1 MNEEARA
8 KVERRRRMPAFAF
21 LIGALLFGAVA
32 VAAYLFWPDRAEA
45 PADTR
50 EALITDDLNLPAPD
64 AAAVT
69 RQVDA
74 ALAAAPAASDAPATP
89 PATEAVAPPE
99 ASGSRA
105 PNDPPPPLPE
115 TAGDAPRT

>member
-32 VAAYLFWPDRAEA
+32 EVAYLFWPNTAET
-45 PADTR
+45 PADTQ
-50 EALITDDLNLPAPD
+50 EAAITDDLNLPAPD

-74 ALAAAPAASDAPATP
+74 ALAAAPAASDAPSTP
-89 PATEAVAPPE
+89 PSTEAVAPPE

-115 TAGDAPRT
+115 TAPPPT